1 MSGEIVKMSDT
12 MTMMFEPEDLDEAS
26 PATVSRVGMVF
37 MEPSNLGWRVLVESW
52 VENQVF
58 DIYVVSIYIYIYT
71 CRPDQS
77 VFACAQDDASRD
89 LDFTGLAS

>member
-37 MEPSNLGWRVLVESW
+37 MEPANLGWRVLVQSW
-52 VENQVF
+52 VQNQVRTRRRKRSWE
-58 DIYVVSIYIYIYT
+58 IMKEKT
-71 CRPDQS
+71 
-77 VFACAQDDASRD
+77 
-89 LDFTGLAS
+89 

>member
-37 MEPSNLGWRVLVESW
+37 MEPSNLGWRVLVKSW

-58 DIYVVSIYIYIYT
+58 DIYVYIYIYIE
-71 CRPDQS
+71 RE
-77 VFACAQDDASRD
+77 RD
-89 LDFTGLAS
+89 RTRAYLRVHMI